1 VKGKKRPH
9 RSDEQLL
16 ADFYLSER
24 NCEKKCI
31 KCPAG
36 SIVLFDSRIIH
47 YGQPAS
53 HLREE
58 PNFRCVAYICM
69 LPRHLCSRE
78 ELEKKKNAFHS
89 MQTTHHSPTKI
100 KHFSSNP
107 KFFDNNMRVQ
117 SLPRP
122 NVSALG
128 LKLAGF

>member
-1 VKGKKRPH
+1 MM
-9 RSDEQLL
+9 E
-16 ADFYLSER
+16 FYIDDKQCER
-24 NCEKKCI
+24 KCI

-47 YGQPAS
+47 YGQPA
-53 HLREE
+53 LQYRDQ

-69 LPRHLCSRE
+69 LPRFLCSRE
-78 ELEKKKNAFHS
+78 ELEKKREAFRS
-89 MQTTHHSPTKI
+89 MQTTHHNPIKI

-107 KFFDNNMRVQ
+107 KFFDTNMIVQ

-128 LKLAGF
+128 MKLAGF